1 MALHPLGTQPNLI
14 LQLPMR
20 ATTVLFPHSAGAVFM
35 QLTGAV
41 ALRHTDHPHPPTPG
55 LMLIQEQ
62 KSMSFLGF
70 LRRALCPH
78 WIAEL
83 IRTPGS
89 LAVLGTCMGGLGGR
103 LSG

>member
-1 MALHPLGTQPNLI
+1 
-14 LQLPMR
+14 
-20 ATTVLFPHSAGAVFM
+20 M

-41 ALRHTDHPHPPTPG
+41 ALRHTDPAPHTPWPG

-62 KSMSFLGF
+62 KSMPFLGF

-89 LAVLGTCMGGLGGR
+89 LAVLRTCMGDLGGR
-103 LSG
+103 PSG